1 MASSA
6 PAPHDD
12 PMRRVAVNVVL
23 GDGCDLQSSC
33 VIAKAPRGA
42 AKGELRRRFSAGHRP
57 AFPYREA

>member
-1 MASSA
+1 
-6 PAPHDD
+6 
-12 PMRRVAVNVVL
+12 MRRVAVNVVL